1 MNGWNILKVQA
12 GLMGLLALLL
22 AVCAATARFGGDGAT
37 VARAFWA
44 TAAGALVLGAAE
56 AGLVRAVRRRRTMLP
71 PLTRRDGL
79 AAVASGWLAAG
90 LVASLPYAL
99 SGATGWGDAVFEA
112 YSGITTTGVTV
123 LTGLDAQ
130 PKAIL
135 LWRSLTQFLGGMGV
149 LFLMVAILPLA
160 GAGGMQLFRAE
171 MPGPT
176 KDKFAPRMADMA
188 QRTWGLYVGGA
199 LVLFVLLWGSAP
211 WVEGMTWLDAACLAM
226 STLSTGG
233 FVTHDAGLAYWSGQ
247 WVRGVVC
254 LFMVLASVSFARH
267 YLALRSPAAWWRS
280 SNTETRFFLA
290 LLAVG
295 AVALMVGGAF
305 GRGARGI
312 CGAVFASANF
322 ISTTGY
328 DGWNRVPAWAGAWLT
343 GLALIG
349 GCAGG
354 TAGGM
359 KAGRVLLVFKAV
371 AREIR
376 RFMQPQAVIP
386 VRLDRTP
393 VKDDALLPML
403 AFAVLYLAALGAGTV
418 ALLPYAG
425 DAGASFS
432 ASASLLTNVGNGFGG
447 GAEAGFWV
455 AMPAVGKSMA
465 IFLMLAGRLELLSF
479 LTLFLPSFWRT

>member
-12 GLMGLLALLL
+12 GLLGLLSLLL
-22 AVCAATARFGGDGAT
+22 AVCAATAQFGGDGAA
-37 VARAFWA
+37 VACAFWA
-44 TAAGALVLGAAE
+44 TAAGTLLLGLAE
-56 AGLVRAVRRRRTMLP
+56 AGTVWAARRRSVLLP

-79 AAVASGWLAAG
+79 AAVVFGWLAAG
-90 LVASLPYAL
+90 LVASLPYWL
-99 SGATGWGDAVFEA
+99 SGTAGWGDAVFEA

-123 LTGLDAQ
+123 LSGLDAQ
-130 PKAIL
+130 PKSIL

-176 KDKFAPRMADMA
+176 KDKFAPRMSEMA
-188 QRTWGLYVGGA
+188 QRMWGLYAGGA
-199 LVLFVLLWGSAP
+199 LALFLLLWLSGL

-233 FVTHDAGLAYWSGQ
+233 FTTHDAGLAYWPGQ
-247 WVRGVVC
+247 WVPGV
-254 LFMVLASVSFARH
+254 LFVFMLLASVSFARH

-280 SNTETRFFLA
+280 ANAETRFFVVLFA
-290 LLAVG
+290 
-295 AVALMVGGAF
+295 AVAAVLAAGGAYGRGVGGIW
-305 GRGARGI
+305 R
-312 CGAVFASANF
+312 AVFASADF

-328 DGWNRVPAWAGAWLT
+328 DGWNRVPSWAGAWLT
-343 GLALIG
+343 GLALVG

-359 KAGRVLLVFKAV
+359 KAGRVLLIFKAI

-393 VKDDALLPML
+393 VKDDALFPML
-403 AFAVLYLAALGAGTV
+403 AFAALYLVALGAGTV
-418 ALLPYAG
+418 LLLPFAA
-425 DAGASFS
+425 DAGVSFS

-447 GAEAGFWV
+447 VAAPDFWA
-455 AMPAVGKSMA
+455 AMPAAGKSIA

-479 LTLFLPSFWRT
+479 LTLFLPSFWKT